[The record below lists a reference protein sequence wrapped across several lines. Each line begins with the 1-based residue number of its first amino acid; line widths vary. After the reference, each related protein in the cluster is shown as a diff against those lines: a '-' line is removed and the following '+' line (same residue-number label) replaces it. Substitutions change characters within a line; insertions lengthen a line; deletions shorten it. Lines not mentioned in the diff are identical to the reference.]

1 MWGLLAR
8 CVSPQP
14 AWVLWDQA
22 AAFPAWSC
30 PRAGVSF
37 VAGGKTGMGCG
48 ETRSPEPGAA
58 RESHYSLLWDLA
70 ESLPFSG
77 PLFAI
82 VVGRG

>member
-1 MWGLLAR
+1 MEL
-8 CVSPQP
+8 
-14 AWVLWDQA
+14 
-22 AAFPAWSC
+22 